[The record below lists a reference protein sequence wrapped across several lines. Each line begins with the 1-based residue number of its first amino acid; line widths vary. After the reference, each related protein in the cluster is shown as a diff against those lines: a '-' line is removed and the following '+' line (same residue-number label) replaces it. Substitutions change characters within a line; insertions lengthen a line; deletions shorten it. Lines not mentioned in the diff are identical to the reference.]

1 MPFRQSVIKNP
12 IGERQCF
19 KQVLFRGENCSTPT
33 ISRRIADNS
42 TELLTI
48 FADIK
53 PVCCKSQWMKTAPA
67 LKITHIT
74 RYAPVNEIVLNF
86 TRFWRFRPAKVKII
100 GAAEGSIMAI
110 IINDHMMKTA
120 IMFAADHTEVMG
132 IISMARGFVM
142 YNAAHARKT
151 HPASDVNTSRLKV
164 TDSVFTR
171 LIKPNSRLFTL
182 INKWCRHSG
191 FSAYT
196 KLNAIVI
203 NLQLV
208 CSSNSSRVT
217 W

>member
-1 MPFRQSVIKNP
+1 MPFRQSVIRNP

-33 ISRRIADNS
+33 VIRRMPDKI

-110 IINDHMMKTA
+110 IINDHMIKTA
-120 IMFAADHTEVMG
+120 IMFAADHTEVIG
-132 IISMARGFVM
+132 IISMARVFFM
-142 YNAAHARKT
+142 SNAAQARKI
-151 HPASDVNTSRLKV
+151 HPASDVTNNRLKV

-171 LIKPNSRLFTL
+171 LIKPDSLFIIL
-182 INKWCRHSG
+182 FENYYQL
-191 FSAYT
+191 FSVVNVMT
-196 KLNAIVI
+196 KKN
-203 NLQLV
+203 
-208 CSSNSSRVT
+208 
-217 W
+217 

>member
-1 MPFRQSVIKNP
+1 MPDK
-12 IGERQCF
+12 
-19 KQVLFRGENCSTPT
+19 
-33 ISRRIADNS
+33 S

-110 IINDHMMKTA
+110 IINDHMKKTA
-120 IMFAADHTEVMG
+120 IMFAVDHTEVIG
-132 IISMARGFVM
+132 IISIANGFVM
-142 YNAAHARKT
+142 SNAAHARKI
-151 HPASDVNTSRLKV
+151 HPARDVNASKLNV

-171 LIKPNSRLFTL
+171 LIKPDSPLFTL
-182 INKWCRHSG
+182 K
-191 FSAYT
+191 
-196 KLNAIVI
+196 
-203 NLQLV
+203 
-208 CSSNSSRVT
+208 
-217 W
+217 

>member
-1 MPFRQSVIKNP
+1 MP
-12 IGERQCF
+12 
-19 KQVLFRGENCSTPT
+19 
-33 ISRRIADNS
+33 DNS

-48 FADIK
+48 FVDIK
-53 PVCCKSQWMKTAPA
+53 PECCKNQWMKTAPA

-86 TRFWRFRPAKVKII
+86 TLFWRFRPAKVKII

-120 IMFAADHTEVMG
+120 IMFDADHTEVMG

-142 YNAAHARKT
+142 SNAAHARKI
-151 HPASDVNTSRLKV
+151 HPATDVNTSRLKV

-171 LIKPNSRLFTL
+171 LIKPDLPLFIL
-182 INKWCRHSG
+182 INKRCRHSC

-196 KLNAIVI
+196 KLNAMVI
-203 NLQLV
+203 NFQLV
-208 CSSNSSRVT
+208 RASNSSRIT
-217 W
+217 R

>member
-12 IGERQCF
+12 IGERQCLR
-19 KQVLFRGENCSTPT
+19 QVLFRGENCSTPT
-33 ISRRIADNS
+33 VIKRMPDNS

-53 PVCCKSQWMKTAPA
+53 PVCCKSQWMKTAPV

-86 TRFWRFRPAKVKII
+86 TLFWRFRPAKVKII

-120 IMFAADHTEVMG
+120 IMFAVDHTEVMG

-142 YNAAHARKT
+142 FNAAHARKI
-151 HPASDVNTSRLKV
+151 HPASDINTSRLNV
-164 TDSVFTR
+164 NDSVLAR
-171 LIKPNSRLFTL
+171 LIKPNSLLFTV
-182 INKWCRHSG
+182 INKWCRHSC
-191 FSAYT
+191 FPIYT
-196 KLNAIVI
+196 KLNA
-203 NLQLV
+203 NKYFQ
-208 CSSNSSRVT
+208 CDFCF
-217 W
+217 

>member
-33 ISRRIADNS
+33 VIRKMPDKI

-53 PVCCKSQWMKTAPA
+53 PVYCKSQWMKTAPA

-86 TRFWRFRPAKVKII
+86 NRFCRFRAANVKII
-100 GAAEGSIMAI
+100 GMAEGSIMAI
-110 IINDHMMKTA
+110 IINDHMIKTA
-120 IMFAADHTEVMG
+120 IMFAADHTEVIG

-142 YNAAHARKT
+142 SNAAHAMKI
-151 HPASDVNTSRLKV
+151 HPVSDVNTSRLKV

-171 LIKPNSRLFTL
+171 LIKPNSPRNLL
-182 INKWCRHSG
+182 S
-191 FSAYT
+191 
-196 KLNAIVI
+196 VI
-203 NLQLV
+203 P
-208 CSSNSSRVT
+208 CGKCFDKKI
-217 W
+217 

>member
-33 ISRRIADNS
+33 VIRRMPDNS

-48 FADIK
+48 FADIN

-86 TRFWRFRPAKVKII
+86 TRVWRFRPANVKII
-100 GAAEGSIMAI
+100 GTAEGSIMAI
-110 IINDHMMKTA
+110 IINDHMIKTA
-120 IMFAADHTEVMG
+120 IMFAADHTEVIG
-132 IISMARGFVM
+132 IISMARVFVTS
-142 YNAAHARKT
+142 NAAHARKI
-151 HPASDVNTSRLKV
+151 HPASDTTTNRLKV

-171 LIKPNSRLFTL
+171 LINPDSPLFTL
-182 INKWCRHSG
+182 KRFSG
-191 FSAYT
+191 
-196 KLNAIVI
+196 
-203 NLQLV
+203 
-208 CSSNSSRVT
+208 
-217 W
+217 

>member
-33 ISRRIADNS
+33 VIKRMPEKN

-53 PVCCKSQWMKTAPA
+53 PVCCKIQWMKTAPV
-67 LKITHIT
+67 LKINHST

-86 TRFWRFRPAKVKII
+86 TRCWRFRPAKVKII

-110 IINDHMMKTA
+110 IINDHMIKTA
-120 IMFAADHTEVMG
+120 IMFAADHTEVIG
-132 IISMARGFVM
+132 IISMVRVFFM
-142 YNAAHARKT
+142 FNAAQARKI
-151 HPASDVNTSRLKV
+151 HPASDVTTNRLKV

-171 LIKPNSRLFTL
+171 LIKSDSLFIIL
-182 INKWCRHSG
+182 FENYYQL
-191 FSAYT
+191 FPLVNVLT
-196 KLNAIVI
+196 KKI
-203 NLQLV
+203 
-208 CSSNSSRVT
+208 
-217 W
+217 

>member
-33 ISRRIADNS
+33 VIRRILENI

-53 PVCCKSQWMKTAPA
+53 PVCCRSQWMKTAPA

-86 TRFWRFRPAKVKII
+86 TRFWRFRPANVKII

-110 IINDHMMKTA
+110 IINDHMIKTA
-120 IMFAADHTEVMG
+120 IMFAVDHTEDIG
-132 IISMARGFVM
+132 IISIARGVVLS
-142 YNAAHARKT
+142 NAVHARKI
-151 HPASDVNTSRLKV
+151 HPASDVTTSRLKV
-164 TDSVFTR
+164 TDSVFT
-171 LIKPNSRLFTL
+171 
-182 INKWCRHSG
+182 SG
-191 FSAYT
+191 KCFDKRY
-196 KLNAIVI
+196 LNYKKIFRVI
-203 NLQLV
+203 LV
-208 CSSNSSRVT
+208 SNFCAESFGA
-217 W
+217 

>member
-19 KQVLFRGENCSTPT
+19 KQVLFRGENCNTPT
-33 ISRRIADNS
+33 VIRRMPDNS

-53 PVCCKSQWMKTAPA
+53 PVCCKIHWINTALV
-67 LKITHIT
+67 LKKNHIT
-74 RYAPVNEIVLNF
+74 RYAVVNEIVLNF
-86 TRFWRFRPAKVKII
+86 TLFWRFRPAKVKII

-142 YNAAHARKT
+142 SNAAHARKI

-164 TDSVFTR
+164 TDSVFIR

-191 FSAYT
+191 FPAYT
-196 KLNAIVI
+196 KLNVIVI
-203 NLQLV
+203 NFQFV
-208 CSSNSSRVT
+208 CTSNSCRIAR
-217 W
+217 